1 MVRFVLPAVG
11 LETQISEASWPP
23 WDSVGC
29 GAAVRCRGT
38 APRVSLRSHCPGAVV
53 RGLAVP
59 LVPHPCLHHKL
70 WSYTAAGPGA
80 PAHWCSWES
89 SNALLGSH
97 PALFFLS
104 QQVK

>member
-1 MVRFVLPAVG
+1 MGQVCFTSGEPGNTDFRG
-11 LETQISEASWPP
+11 L
-23 WDSVGC
+23 V
-29 GAAVRCRGT
+29 AALGLGWLWSCREVAGM
-38 APRVSLRSHCPGAVV
+38 APQVSLRSHCPGAVV

-70 WSYTAAGPGA
+70 WTYTAAGPGA